1 MILIYLEVILKYI
14 KKMFVV
20 YLFMIITIIMTL
32 ILVFTPIVVVKSQ
45 SMNIRNYLNKYKTN
59 YDAIAKDINKS
70 QLEKIEKGKNIK
82 LYYNQKDL
90 GTFKDSNN
98 DIKYTLKTFN
108 KNIFEM
114 EKYTIIKG
122 NYPSSVNEIIV
133 SENSNLKESIGKYIT
148 GVITKDI
155 EENNIHK
162 KINKKDSFKVVGVYK
177 RNTKTQEII
186 NKLQVDYSE
195 DILTNKNFNFP
206 GEDRYNLYLVFKRDG
221 RSISSMVYEISKKI
235 LGENYDVVQSNQ
247 LSEKIN
253 DSFINA
259 TDDAIRMFKPII
271 ISGSLIIFLIYL
283 LVFEDRR
290 RMLTTIETL
299 GGQKKKIVFSMIIE
313 NSIIMLTTVLIG
325 TIIGIVIS
333 KNMVKG
339 TDLTGFVADLNI
351 SDKKLYVSHKD
362 IINSSLVSFVS
373 LITITI
379 YEGLSIYKLNILKVI
394 GSRIKLPKILIKRKK
409 ESKITNSK
417 NYALKISYDYF
428 KSSFNRYIIP
438 VVILSMFGSLAI
450 GFCNIEKNDKQ
461 FSKRTK
467 YDQINKYHDYSLIN
481 NGYLGDEKTILNNS
495 NFNKNISNVIKEY
508 NSNGYICVDTK
519 NLNSDYKEILN
530 LSGVDISNY
539 ELNTYFRGLSDE
551 DISRLKKQN
560 VLANEDIKVL
570 NKGGLILINGFYY
583 RNMAINIKI
592 FNNNPRKID
601 LKYIEYNND
610 EEQYKNKTINDIVV
624 HEYSEKYKVV
634 NPELEYPMVIMKDSL
649 LKNLTNINQPTNI
662 YFNVQNNNSEKYI
675 NNILENN
682 TKYIVFNA
690 KYYKQKNK
698 STSAILYTGVKKIN
712 IFILFL
718 FSVITMMFTI
728 KLTIIYREKDIHT
741 LRAVGASNKHILS
754 LFINEG
760 LILGLIC
767 CVISILIGIKN
778 GYVNYSRYLGEQINK
793 EKIHFI
799 VNYSSIVVCVLIIL
813 ILSITFQI
821 IYLKNRNKSTVS
833 DN

>member
-1 MILIYLEVILKYI
+1 M
-14 KKMFVV
+14 
-20 YLFMIITIIMTL
+20 
-32 ILVFTPIVVVKSQ
+32 
-45 SMNIRNYLNKYKTN
+45 
-59 YDAIAKDINKS
+59 
-70 QLEKIEKGKNIK
+70 
-82 LYYNQKDL
+82 
-90 GTFKDSNN
+90 
-98 DIKYTLKTFN
+98 
-108 KNIFEM
+108 
-114 EKYTIIKG
+114 
-122 NYPSSVNEIIV
+122 
-133 SENSNLKESIGKYIT
+133 
-148 GVITKDI
+148 
-155 EENNIHK
+155 
-162 KINKKDSFKVVGVYK
+162 
-177 RNTKTQEII
+177 
-186 NKLQVDYSE
+186 
-195 DILTNKNFNFP
+195 
-206 GEDRYNLYLVFKRDG
+206 
-221 RSISSMVYEISKKI
+221 
-235 LGENYDVVQSNQ
+235 
-247 LSEKIN
+247 
-253 DSFINA
+253 
-259 TDDAIRMFKPII
+259 
-271 ISGSLIIFLIYL
+271 
-283 LVFEDRR
+283 
-290 RMLTTIETL
+290 
-299 GGQKKKIVFSMIIE
+299 
-313 NSIIMLTTVLIG
+313 
-325 TIIGIVIS
+325 
-333 KNMVKG
+333 
-339 TDLTGFVADLNI
+339 
-351 SDKKLYVSHKD
+351 
-362 IINSSLVSFVS
+362 
-373 LITITI
+373 
-379 YEGLSIYKLNILKVI
+379 
-394 GSRIKLPKILIKRKK
+394 
-409 ESKITNSK
+409 
-417 NYALKISYDYF
+417 
-428 KSSFNRYIIP
+428 
-438 VVILSMFGSLAI
+438 
-450 GFCNIEKNDKQ
+450 
-461 FSKRTK
+461 
-467 YDQINKYHDYSLIN
+467 
-481 NGYLGDEKTILNNS
+481 
-495 NFNKNISNVIKEY
+495 
-508 NSNGYICVDTK
+508 
-519 NLNSDYKEILN
+519 
-530 LSGVDISNY
+530 
-539 ELNTYFRGLSDE
+539 
-551 DISRLKKQN
+551 KKQN
-560 VLANEDIKVL
+560 VLSNEDTKVL

-610 EEQYKNKTINDIVV
+610 EEQYKNKTINDLVV